1 MNSLDLFIALI
12 QDLKLNCK
20 FIYMYF
26 PNKQKKSAILSIF
39 NNLTKLLEER
49 KNKEINEQE
58 IK

>member
-26 PNKQKKSAILSIF
+26 PNKQKEKCYLIYI
-39 NNLTKLLEER
+39 
-49 KNKEINEQE
+49 
-58 IK
+58 